1 MNQKF
6 VTKDFIVITIIVSL
20 WVNASEVFR
29 YFIFVRPEMHEYL
42 SVVPNVADMNW
53 GIFAIWGLWDTLLTA
68 LYVFLFWL
76 CSQAFGNNTK
86 SVIISGI
93 MSWCFFFVLFW
104 VGMANMNLSS
114 WSYLVI
120 VLPLALIETLVAS
133 YIASKLYLR
142 KMHNKLSQQDAQTAR
157 ATA

>member
-1 MNQKF
+1 MNKEF
-6 VTKDFIVITIIVSL
+6 AVKDFIIITVIVSL

-29 YFIFVRPEMHEYL
+29 YFLFVRPEMHSYL

-53 GIFAIWGLWDTLLTA
+53 GIFSIWGLWDTLLTA

-76 CSQAFGNNTK
+76 CAQVFGNNTK
-86 SVIISGI
+86 SIIISGV

-120 VLPLALIETLVAS
+120 VLPMTLVETLVAS

-142 KMHNKLSQQDAQTAR
+142 NNA
-157 ATA
+157 